1 MAFFSA
7 RVPATPYHCGTK
19 FVADSIILNHG
30 RCGGEKTDNMQIEK
44 NKVVSITYKL
54 SEADKREETIQEVD
68 ASQPLVFLFGVGQL
82 LPKFEEHLAGKGKGD
97 SYAFELTHTD
107 AYGAQDTEAIVDI
120 PIDVFMVDGKLAEDM
135 LVVGGMVRLRDQE
148 GRLLQGTVLQR
159 GLETV
164 KVDFNHPM
172 AGKDLYFSGTVID
185 VREATAEEI
194 AHGHVH
200 GEGGHHH

>member
-1 MAFFSA
+1 
-7 RVPATPYHCGTK
+7 
-19 FVADSIILNHG
+19 
-30 RCGGEKTDNMQIEK
+30 MQIEK

-54 SEADKREETIQEVD
+54 SETDRPVEIIQEVD
-68 ASQPLVFLFGVGQL
+68 AGQPLVFLFGVGQL
-82 LPKFEEHLAGKGKGD
+82 LPKFEEHLAGKTKGD
-97 SYAFELTHTD
+97 SYEFDLSPEEG
-107 AYGAQDTEAIVDI
+107 YGPFDSEAIVDI
-120 PIDVFMVDGKLAEDM
+120 PIDVFIVDGKLAEDM
-135 LVVGGMVRLRDQE
+135 LTVGGMVRLRDQE

-172 AGKDLYFSGTVID
+172 AGKNLHFSGNVIE
-185 VREATAEEI
+185 VREATADEI

>member
-1 MAFFSA
+1 
-7 RVPATPYHCGTK
+7 
-19 FVADSIILNHG
+19 
-30 RCGGEKTDNMQIEK
+30 MQIEK

-54 SEADKREETIQEVD
+54 SEADNRAEIIQEVD
-68 ASQPLVFLFGVGQL
+68 ASQPLVFLFGMGQL
-82 LPKFEEHLAGKGKGD
+82 LPKFEEHLAGKSKGD
-97 SYAFELTHTD
+97 DYEFTLVHTD
-107 AYGAQDTEAIVDI
+107 AYGATDSEAIVDI
-120 PIDVFMVDGKLAEDM
+120 PIDVFIVDGKLAEDM

-159 GLETV
+159 GIETV

-172 AGKDLYFSGTVID
+172 AGKDLHFSGTVID
-185 VREATAEEI
+185 VREATEEEI

>member
-1 MAFFSA
+1 
-7 RVPATPYHCGTK
+7 
-19 FVADSIILNHG
+19 
-30 RCGGEKTDNMQIEK
+30 MQIEK

-54 SEADKREETIQEVD
+54 SEAANTAEVIQEVD
-68 ASQPLVFLFGVGQL
+68 ATQPLVFLFGVGQL
-82 LPKFEEHLAGKGKGD
+82 LPKFEEHLAGKTKGD
-97 SYAFELTHTD
+97 SYEFTLTHLD
-107 AYGAQDTEAIVDI
+107 AYGPIDNEAVVDI

-135 LVVGGMVRLRDQE
+135 LVIGGMVRLRDQE

-172 AGKDLYFSGTVID
+172 AGKDLHFSGTVTD
-185 VREATAEEI
+185 VREASEEEI
-194 AHGHVH
+194 SHGHVH

>member
-1 MAFFSA
+1 
-7 RVPATPYHCGTK
+7 
-19 FVADSIILNHG
+19 
-30 RCGGEKTDNMQIEK
+30 MQIGT

-54 SEADKREETIQEVD
+54 SEADNRAEVIQQVD
-68 ASQPLVFLFGVGQL
+68 ADQPLVFLFGVGQL
-82 LPKFEEHLAGKGKGD
+82 LPKFEENLAGKSTGD
-97 SYAFELTHTD
+97 SYEFALDHTE
-107 AYGAQDTEAIVDI
+107 AYGPIDTEAVVDI
-120 PIDVFMVDGKLAEDM
+120 PIDVFVVDGKLAEDM
-135 LVVGGMVRLRDQE
+135 LTIGGMVRLRDQE

-172 AGKDLYFSGTVID
+172 AGKNLYFSGTVTD
-185 VREATAEEI
+185 VREATADEI

>member
-1 MAFFSA
+1 
-7 RVPATPYHCGTK
+7 
-19 FVADSIILNHG
+19 
-30 RCGGEKTDNMQIEK
+30 MQIEK

-54 SEADKREETIQEVD
+54 SEAGNRAEVIQEVD
-68 ASQPLVFLFGVGQL
+68 ADQPLVFLFGVGQL
-82 LPKFEEHLAGKGKGD
+82 LPKFEENLVGKQKGD
-97 SYAFELTHTD
+97 SYEFDLFHMD
-107 AYGAQDTEAIVDI
+107 AYGPLDAEAVVDI
-120 PIDVFMVDGKLAEDM
+120 PIDVFIVDGKLAEDM
-135 LVVGGMVRLRDQE
+135 LVIGGMVRLRDQE

-172 AGKDLYFSGTVID
+172 AGKDLHFSGTVTD
-185 VREATAEEI
+185 VREATADEI